1 MGGILREKSPSGQC
15 GGIANPRT
23 GRNRGT
29 WHVNETYIRDTSDSN
44 NELAFASLAATSNSL
59 LSETFRYRTNMPVG
73 GVIDRLSL
81 LVLLQVRV
89 SHRDPIRR

>member
-1 MGGILREKSPSGQC
+1 MVAFL
-15 GGIANPRT
+15 
-23 GRNRGT
+23 
-29 WHVNETYIRDTSDSN
+29 DTSDSN
-44 NELAFASLAATSNSL
+44 NELALAATSNSL

-89 SHRDPIRR
+89 SHRNPIRR